1 MPPKSVI
8 VIKPL
13 GGLNA
18 MKYISKGIVVNE
30 STEQRLSIL
39 RCGYEFLL
47 TGTQAA
53 LWQNGQFAFSDIQ
66 DGSIIQK
73 RALEQLR
80 RQELVEIAENNNAGF
95 YRALT
100 RCVIAPVSRPKLL
113 GWMSRDEGV
122 LYKWLCQA
130 GIHLT
135 LAELVFLTENKVLP
149 ADKWMGEDKRQ
160 ELTDL
165 IYDKNNIFDNML
177 ETQMEHADCRDDVV
191 HHVLSLLKKKRIVLL

>member
-1 MPPKSVI
+1 
-8 VIKPL
+8 
-13 GGLNA
+13 
-18 MKYISKGIVVNE
+18 MKYISKGIVINE

-80 RQELVEIAENNNAGF
+80 RQELVEIAENNNAGL
-95 YRALT
+95 YRALA
-100 RCVIAPVSRPKLL
+100 RCIIAPVSRLKLS
-113 GWMSRDEGV
+113 GWMSRDERM
-122 LYKWLCQA
+122 LYKWLCRA
-130 GIHLT
+130 GLHLT

-149 ADKWMGEDKRQ
+149 EDKWMGENKRQ

-165 IYDKNNIFDNML
+165 IYDRNNIFDNML
-177 ETQMEHADCRDDVV
+177 EIQMEHVGCRDGVV
-191 HHVLSLLKKKRIVLL
+191 QNILSLLKKRRIVLL